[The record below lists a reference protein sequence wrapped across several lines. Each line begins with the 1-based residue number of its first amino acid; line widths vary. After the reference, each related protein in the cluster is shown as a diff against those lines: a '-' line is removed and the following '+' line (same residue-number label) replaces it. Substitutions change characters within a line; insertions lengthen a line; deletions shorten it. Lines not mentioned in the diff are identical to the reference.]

1 MGILNPSFTII
12 FKYDSIHFLPIINPS
27 VTMGLRKFTEAEKSR
42 KVSLMSILKAI
53 IFILKYGCCFLKLI
67 IGTLKDNDTNHSIRF
82 NTVGPIQYLFYLD
95 FCFFFTRYS
104 YYLYIFTLFEY
115 NFIIYIFF

>member
-1 MGILNPSFTII
+1 MANQI
-12 FKYDSIHFLPIINPS
+12 
-27 VTMGLRKFTEAEKSR
+27 R

-82 NTVGPIQYLFYLD
+82 NTVGSIPFLPRFLFFLYKVLVLFIYFYIVRIQFY
-95 FCFFFTRYS
+95 
-104 YYLYIFTLFEY
+104 YIYFLLNVKILNMHFSILKTDT
-115 NFIIYIFF
+115 IYFMQYE